1 MGHHPYNGFV
11 FDALGDRLDNVF
23 RQLRSRGRLTE
34 KDVEAA
40 LREIRLALLEAD
52 VALPAV
58 KAFLNAIR
66 EKAVGEEVLK
76 SLTPGQQ
83 VVKLVHDELIDILGG
98 SLAPLKMAP
107 KPPTVILLA
116 GLQGSGKTTL
126 AAKLGAHLKKKGS
139 KVMLVAADLQ
149 RPAAIRQL
157 EVLAGQA
164 GVMFHGKLGEKDPV
178 KVARNGLEEGRRS
191 ADVVIV
197 DTAGRLGIDEEMM
210 EQVARVHDAV
220 QPHEVLF
227 VLDAMTGQDALN
239 SAKAFSERLPLT
251 GIVLTK
257 IDGDSRGGAALSATT
272 VTGVPVK
279 FAGVGEKLQDLE
291 PFYPD
296 RIASRI
302 LGMGDVLSLI
312 EKAEGT
318 MSQEQAEEQAR
329 KVLDAKFTLED
340 FLTQIQSV
348 KKMGGIGD
356 LLKML
361 PGIPGVGKMSDVDV
375 QDHDVA
381 RIEAIIRSMTPEER
395 NDPRIISGSRRI
407 RIAKGSGSQVRE
419 VNELLKQFDAARK
432 MMKQMMKF
440 GGQKKGKKGFSL
452 PPGLGF

>member
-1 MGHHPYNGFV
+1 M
-11 FDALGDRLDNVF
+11 FDALGQRLDEVF
-23 RQLRSRGRLTE
+23 RQLRGKGRLTE

-58 KAFLNAIR
+58 KSFLANVR
-66 EKAVGEEVLK
+66 EKAVREQILK

-83 VVKLVHDELIDILGG
+83 VVKLVHDELINMLGG
-98 SLAPLKMAP
+98 TVSPLKLAS
-107 KPPTVILLA
+107 KPPTVIMLA

-139 KVMLVAADLQ
+139 RVLLVAADLQ

-164 GVMFHGKLGEKDPV
+164 GVQFHSEPGATDPV
-178 KVARNGLEEGRRS
+178 AVAKAGLEAGRRN

-210 EQVARVHDAV
+210 AQVARVHDAID
-220 QPHEVLF
+220 PHEVLF
-227 VLDAMTGQDALN
+227 VLDAMTGQDALS

-257 IDGDSRGGAALSATT
+257 IDGDARGGAALSATA
-272 VTGVPVK
+272 VTGRPVK

-318 MSQEQAEEQAR
+318 LSEKEAEEQAR
-329 KVLDAKFTLED
+329 KVLEAKFTLED
-340 FLTQIQSV
+340 FLTQIQAV

-361 PGIPGVGKMSDVDV
+361 PGIPGGGRLSDADV
-375 QDHDVA
+375 KDSEVA
-381 RIEAIIRSMTPEER
+381 KIEAIIRSMTPRER
-395 NDPRIISGSRRI
+395 SDPRVISGSRRL
-407 RIAKGSGSQVRE
+407 RIAKGSGSNVRE
-419 VNELLKQFDAARK
+419 VNDLLKQFDAARK
-432 MMKQMMKF
+432 MMKAMTRMKP
-440 GGQKKGKKGFSL
+440 GKGKKGGFML
-452 PPGLGF
+452 PPGFG

>member
-1 MGHHPYNGFV
+1 M
-11 FDALGDRLDNVF
+11 FDALGDRLDDVF
-23 RQLRSRGRLTE
+23 KQLRGRGRLSE

-58 KAFLNAIR
+58 KTFLSHVR

-76 SLTPGQQ
+76 SLTPGQH

-98 SLAPLKMAP
+98 TLSPLKMAN
-107 KPPTVILLA
+107 KPPTVIMLA

-164 GVMFHGKLGEKDPV
+164 GVQFFSGEPGETDPV
-178 KVARNGLEEGRRS
+178 KVARAGLEEGRRN

-210 EQVARVHDAV
+210 AQVARVHDVV
-220 QPHEVLF
+220 QPNEVLF
-227 VLDAMTGQDALN
+227 VLDAMTGQDALH
-239 SAKAFSERLPLT
+239 SAKAFSETLPLT

-257 IDGDSRGGAALSATT
+257 IDGDARGGAALSATT
-272 VTGVPVK
+272 ITGVPVK
-279 FAGVGEKLQDLE
+279 FAGVGEKLTDLE

-318 MSQEQAEEQAR
+318 MSKKEAEAQAR
-329 KVLDAKFTLED
+329 KVMEARFTLED

-356 LLKML
+356 LMKML
-361 PGIPGVGKMSDVDV
+361 PGIPGIGKMSNIDV

-381 RIEAIIRSMTPEER
+381 RIEAIIRSMTPQER
-395 NDPRIISGSRRI
+395 NDPRIISGSRRV

-419 VNELLKQFDAARK
+419 VNDLIKQFDAARK

-440 GGQKKGKKGFSL
+440 GGGGGKKGKKGFSL
-452 PPGLGF
+452 PPGLGM

>member
-1 MGHHPYNGFV
+1 M

-23 RQLRSRGRLTE
+23 KQLRGRGRLSE

-58 KAFLNAIR
+58 KTFLSHVR

-76 SLTPGQQ
+76 SLTPGQH

-98 SLAPLKMAP
+98 TLSPLKMAN
-107 KPPTVILLA
+107 KPPTVIMLA

-139 KVMLVAADLQ
+139 RVMLVAADLQ

-157 EVLAGQA
+157 EVLAEQA
-164 GVMFHGKLGEKDPV
+164 GVQFFSAPGETDPV
-178 KVARNGLEEGRRS
+178 KVARAGLEEGRRN

-210 EQVARVHDAV
+210 AQVARVHDTV
-220 QPHEVLF
+220 QPDEVLF
-227 VLDAMTGQDALN
+227 VLDAMTGQDALH
-239 SAKAFSERLPLT
+239 SAKAFSETLPLT

-257 IDGDSRGGAALSATT
+257 IDGDARGGAALSATT
-272 VTGVPVK
+272 ITGVPVK
-279 FAGVGEKLQDLE
+279 FAGIGEKLQDLE

-318 MSQEQAEEQAR
+318 MSQKEAEAQAR
-329 KVLDAKFTLED
+329 KVIEAKFTLED

-361 PGIPGVGKMSDVDV
+361 PGIPGMGKMSDIDV
-375 QDHDVA
+375 QDQDVA
-381 RIEAIIRSMTPEER
+381 RIEAIIRSMTPQER
-395 NDPRIISGSRRI
+395 NDPRIISGSRRV

-419 VNELLKQFDAARK
+419 VNDLIKQFDAARK

-440 GGQKKGKKGFSL
+440 GGGGGKKGKKGFSL
-452 PPGLGF
+452 PPGLGL

>member
-1 MGHHPYNGFV
+1 M
-11 FDALGDRLDNVF
+11 FDALGDRLDDVF
-23 RQLRSRGRLTE
+23 KQLRGRGRLTE

-40 LREIRLALLEAD
+40 LREIRMALLEAD

-58 KAFLNAIR
+58 KTFLSHVR

-76 SLTPGQQ
+76 SLTPGQH

-98 SLAPLKMAP
+98 TLSPLKMAN
-107 KPPTVILLA
+107 KPPTVIMLA

-126 AAKLGAHLKKKGS
+126 AGKLGAHLKKKGS

-164 GVMFHGKLGEKDPV
+164 GVQFFSAPGETDPV
-178 KVARNGLEEGRRS
+178 KVARAGLEEGRRN

-210 EQVARVHDAV
+210 AQVARVHDTV
-220 QPHEVLF
+220 EPDEVLF
-227 VLDAMTGQDALN
+227 VLDAMTGQDALH

-257 IDGDSRGGAALSATT
+257 IDGDARGGAALSATT
-272 VTGVPVK
+272 ITGVPVK
-279 FAGVGEKLQDLE
+279 FAGIGEKLTDLE

-318 MSQEQAEEQAR
+318 MSKKEAEAQAR
-329 KVLDAKFTLED
+329 KVMEAKFTLED

-356 LLKML
+356 LMKML
-361 PGIPGVGKMSDVDV
+361 PGIPGIGKMSNLDV
-375 QDHDVA
+375 QDQDVA
-381 RIEAIIRSMTPEER
+381 KIEAIIRSMTPQER
-395 NDPRIISGSRRI
+395 QDPRIISGSRRI

-419 VNELLKQFDAARK
+419 VNDLIKQFDAARK

-440 GGQKKGKKGFSL
+440 GGGGGKKGKKGFSL
-452 PPGLGF
+452 PPGLGM

>member
-1 MGHHPYNGFV
+1 M
-11 FDALGDRLDNVF
+11 FDALGQRLDEVF
-23 RQLRSRGRLTE
+23 RQLRGKGRLTE

-58 KAFLNAIR
+58 KSFLNSVR
-66 EKAVGEEVLK
+66 EKAVGEQILK

-83 VVKLVHDELIDILGG
+83 VVKLVHDELINMLGG
-98 SLAPLKMAP
+98 TVSPLKLAS
-107 KPPTVILLA
+107 KPPTVIMLA

-139 KVMLVAADLQ
+139 KVLLVAADLQ

-164 GVMFHGKLGEKDPV
+164 GVQFHSEPGATDPV
-178 KVARNGLEEGRRS
+178 LVAKAGLEAGRRN

-210 EQVARVHDAV
+210 AQVARVHDAIE
-220 QPHEVLF
+220 PHEVLF
-227 VLDAMTGQDALN
+227 VLDAMTGQDALS

-257 IDGDSRGGAALSATT
+257 IDGDARGGAALSATA
-272 VTGVPVK
+272 VTGRPVK

-318 MSQEQAEEQAR
+318 FTEKEAEEQAR
-329 KVLDAKFTLED
+329 KVLEAKFTLED
-340 FLTQIQSV
+340 FLTQIQAV

-356 LLKML
+356 LIKML
-361 PGIPGVGKMSDVDV
+361 PGIPGGGRLSDVDV
-375 QDHDVA
+375 KDSDVA
-381 RIEAIIRSMTPEER
+381 KIEAIIRSMTPRER
-395 NDPRIISGSRRI
+395 TDPRVISGSRRL
-407 RIAKGSGSQVRE
+407 RIARGSGSNVRE
-419 VNELLKQFDAARK
+419 VNDLLKQFDAARK
-432 MMKQMMKF
+432 MMKAMTRMKP
-440 GGQKKGKKGFSL
+440 GKGKKGFTL
-452 PPGLGF
+452 PPGFG

>member
-1 MGHHPYNGFV
+1 M

-23 RQLRSRGRLTE
+23 KQLRSRGRLTE

-83 VVKLVHDELIDILGG
+83 VVKLVHEELIDILGG
-98 SLAPLKMAP
+98 SLSPLKMSP

-139 KVMLVAADLQ
+139 KVLVVAADLQ

-164 GVMFHGKLGEKDPV
+164 GIAFHGETGETDPV
-178 KVARNGLEEGRRS
+178 KVARNGLEAGRRS

-210 EQVARVHDAV
+210 DQVARVHDTV

-279 FAGVGEKLQDLE
+279 FAGTGEKLQDLE
-291 PFYPD
+291 PFHPD

-318 MSQEQAEEQAR
+318 MSKKQAEEQAR
-329 KVLDAKFTLED
+329 KVMEAKFTLED

-361 PGIPGVGKMSDVDV
+361 PGIPGVGKMSDIDV
-375 QDHDVA
+375 EEHDVA
-381 RIEAIIRSMTPEER
+381 RIEAIIRSMTPQER

-419 VNELLKQFDAARK
+419 VNELIKQFEAARK

-452 PPGLGF
+452 PPGLGL

>member
-1 MGHHPYNGFV
+1 M
-11 FDALGDRLDNVF
+11 FDALGDRLDSVF
-23 RQLRSRGRLTE
+23 KQLRGRGRLTE

-58 KAFLNAIR
+58 KTFLSHVR

-76 SLTPGQQ
+76 SLTPGQH
-83 VVKLVHDELIDILGG
+83 VVKLVHDELINILGG
-98 SLAPLKMAP
+98 TISPLKMAS
-107 KPPTVILLA
+107 KPPTVIMLA

-164 GVMFHGKLGEKDPV
+164 GVMFHSEPGVTDPV
-178 KVARNGLEEGRRS
+178 QVARSGLEAGRRN

-210 EQVARVHDAV
+210 AQVARVHDAV
-220 QPHEVLF
+220 QPNEVLF

-272 VTGVPVK
+272 ITGVPVK
-279 FAGVGEKLQDLE
+279 FAGTGEKLADLE

-318 MSQEQAEEQAR
+318 MSQKEAEAQAR
-329 KVLDAKFTLED
+329 KVIEAKFTLED

-361 PGIPGVGKMSDVDV
+361 PGVPGVGKMKDLDV
-375 QDHDVA
+375 QDDDVA
-381 RIEAIIRSMTPEER
+381 RIEAIIRSMTPQER
-395 NDPRIISGSRRI
+395 NDPRIISGSRRV

-419 VNELLKQFDAARK
+419 VNDLIKQFDAARK

-440 GGQKKGKKGFSL
+440 GGAGGKKGKKGFSL
-452 PPGLGF
+452 PPGLGM

>member
-1 MGHHPYNGFV
+1 M
-11 FDALGDRLDNVF
+11 FDALGDRLDDVF
-23 RQLRSRGRLTE
+23 KQLRGRGRLSE

-58 KAFLNAIR
+58 KTFLSHVR

-76 SLTPGQQ
+76 SLTPGQH

-98 SLAPLKMAP
+98 TLSPLKMAN
-107 KPPTVILLA
+107 KPPTVIMLA

-126 AAKLGAHLKKKGS
+126 AAKLGAHLKKKGN

-164 GVMFHGKLGEKDPV
+164 GVQFFSGGPGETDPV
-178 KVARNGLEEGRRS
+178 TVARDGLEEGRRN

-210 EQVARVHDAV
+210 AQVARVHDVV
-220 QPHEVLF
+220 QPNEVLF
-227 VLDAMTGQDALN
+227 VLDAMTGQDALH
-239 SAKAFSERLPLT
+239 SAKAFSETLPLT

-257 IDGDSRGGAALSATT
+257 IDGDARGGAALSATT
-272 VTGVPVK
+272 ITGVPVK
-279 FAGVGEKLQDLE
+279 FAGVGEKLTDLE

-318 MSQEQAEEQAR
+318 MSKKEAEAQAR
-329 KVLDAKFTLED
+329 KVMEARFTLED

-356 LLKML
+356 LMKML
-361 PGIPGVGKMSDVDV
+361 PGIPGIGKMSNIDV

-381 RIEAIIRSMTPEER
+381 RIEAIIRSMTPQER
-395 NDPRIISGSRRI
+395 NDPRIISGSRRV

-419 VNELLKQFDAARK
+419 VNDLIKQFDAARK

-440 GGQKKGKKGFSL
+440 GAGGGKKGKKGFSL
-452 PPGLGF
+452 PPGLGM